1 MCETTPPSLF
11 GAICPDLRDFSVVFS
26 ETPKESLGCH
36 RIDICYNSSRRSVW
50 EPLDR
55 CSMPKKQLF
64 WMPWTVISAWKR
76 PSAVIVRRTREFH
89 RSYIRVH
96 WVGSLL
102 TKPRKS
108 SFAKSHRN
116 RSSLHRKSTV
126 NRS

>member
-1 MCETTPPSLF
+1 MCVTTPPSLF
-11 GAICPDLRDFSVVFS
+11 SAICLDLRDFSVVFS
-26 ETPKESLGCH
+26 ETPKERLGCR
-36 RIDICYNSSRRSVW
+36 RIDNCYNSSGRSVW

-64 WMPWTVISAWKR
+64 WMPWTVIFAWKR
-76 PSAVIVRRTREFH
+76 PSAVIVRRPREFH
-89 RSYIRVH
+89 QSYIGEH

-108 SFAKSHRN
+108 SLARSHRH